1 MEREVETKTSKSL
14 KRRLIRK
21 DLRLW
26 QLNGKNL
33 VFEDKDQI
41 RQNKQKHTVFEYRT
55 ADKIF
60 VFFVLVHTIDE
71 TLHNEID

>member
-1 MEREVETKTSKSL
+1 KPL
-14 KRRLIRK
+14 KRRLVRK

-55 ADKIF
+55 AHKIL

-71 TLHNEID
+71 ALHNEID